1 MKKILYS
8 FLITVLSFVAIESA
22 HAGTTGFDFLRT
34 PVGAR
39 ASAMGGAFVAMPGD
53 VYDLFYNPSGLSFIH
68 QPIRAFSYLKH
79 VLDFQSGS
87 VAAVQPLQKIGKIGA
102 GIQYFNYGSFDKT
115 DQNGNKTGTFGAS
128 NIAVNVAYANS
139 LFGDEA
145 SSGGLSN
152 FHYGMAV
159 KFIFSKIAEY
169 SSTAMAADFGFTYE
183 TPIQNLVVAGGV
195 FNVGK
200 SFSPFIQTK
209 ESLPLN
215 YRLGFSKILAH
226 LPLQLSV
233 EGYKYQGENYG
244 FAFGGEFTI
253 TQNFFLR
260 FGYNSIGKD
269 QKLGISNDKFSGLSF
284 GTGFIWKS
292 YHLDYG
298 FTSSGAIGSLNR
310 LSIIRSF

>member
-1 MKKILYS
+1 MKNILYS
-8 FLITVLSFVAIESA
+8 FLIAVLSFFSIESVQ
-22 HAGTTGFDFLRT
+22 AGTTGFDFLRT

-39 ASAMGGAFVAMPGD
+39 AAAMGGAFVAMPGD
-53 VYDLFYNPSGLSFIH
+53 VYDVFYNPSGLSFVNRRV
-68 QPIRAFSYLKH
+68 RAFSYLKH

-87 VAAVQPLQKIGKIGA
+87 VAAVQPIQKLGKIGA
-102 GIQYFNYGSFDKT
+102 GIRYFNYGSFDKT
-115 DQNGNKTGTFGAS
+115 DQNGNKIGTFGAS

-139 LFGDEA
+139 LFSSET
-145 SSGGLSN
+145 SSGMLSN
-152 FHYGMAV
+152 IHYGVAL
-159 KFIFSKIAEY
+159 KFIYSKIAQY
-169 SSTAMAADFGFTYE
+169 TSTAMAADVGFTYE
-183 TPIQNLVVAGGV
+183 TPVQGLIVAGGI

-200 SFSPFIQTK
+200 SFSAFINTK
-209 ESLPLN
+209 EALPLN

-233 EGYKYQGENYG
+233 EGYKYQGEDYG

-269 QKLGISNDKFSGLSF
+269 QKLGISKDKFAGLSF
-284 GTGFIWKS
+284 GTGFLWKS

-310 LSIIRSF
+310 LSIIKSF